1 MDTMADGS
9 RLPTGSVSETGQ
21 AGSAYTIVLRS
32 RSGCRVRFGNYIDL
46 RLPDGRGRE
55 AQVRISTRWQDL
67 GLEFPIPRELSM
79 AVTVNAADMD
89 TAVRSA
95 AAVAS
100 TLAVIISFC
109 VNAAVEPPAL
119 HMAFNS
125 TGGLSRRE
133 FTKAFLPDEAGH
145 PRPGRWIDVKG
156 LLAFGQAAYSSS
168 EAPRL
173 FRALAQYQAA
183 LRYWNTGSRV
193 LVLAHLYIACEVL
206 TRAVQRLHQ
215 ARLGLTDKQ
224 HAQLLGVDTTQSN
237 WKMMAGFFARREYIF
252 EGDKSIYDAA
262 RSASDQFEHGTAD
275 LGNVRQA
282 ADAVTRQLFD
292 LVRSAIL
299 SLVPALDPAICDTIM
314 AKAPVDVSPLHKQI
328 TGYIV
333 SDQPSDPDNP
343 GMAGEL
349 FPALRWRSDIRA
361 CRLAGDNLTFDPV
374 ETITVQFADGLR
386 FEGGG
391 YAIYGGLNP
400 APGGDHAVRSGSGE
414 SAAWIAR
421 ELSAGDEDLQMVR
434 RDLAADVMPLVDAA
448 AASGAGIA
456 QEFPRGLAFNLF
468 GQGVAFF
475 QGAQALVAAGQPVE
489 ALPLLR
495 ELVIITARFEQLAGA
510 GTLGLV
516 VRLALD
522 TLPDDLPAA
531 AAARDDLLGTAA
543 GAGLQIPASLPSA
556 EDTAIWRALAAEM
569 QLTQAMATS
578 GLRAAGLHVTYNSA
592 ADQADFRTRLQ
603 PGPFTDLVMSA
614 CVIAQL
620 NLLKHAAPIFG
631 WTVDRDRIDALLTE
645 ATDINEV
652 SAASQMLHT
661 AAQRE
666 PGPGRTA
673 DRGRAAGPGIWLT
686 T

>member
-1 MDTMADGS
+1 MIETVKVGS
-9 RLPTGSVSETGQ
+9 E
-21 AGSAYTIVLRS
+21 YTVVLRS

-46 RLPDGRGRE
+46 RLPDGRGGE

-67 GLEFPIPRELSM
+67 GLEFPIPRELWM
-79 AVTVNAADMD
+79 AVTVTAADMD

-119 HMAFNS
+119 HVAFNS

-133 FTKAFLPDEAGH
+133 FAETFLPDETGH
-145 PRPGRWIDVKG
+145 PRPGRWIDVEG

-168 EAPRL
+168 QAPRL

-206 TRAVQRLHQ
+206 TKAVQRLHQ

-224 HAQLLGVDTTQSN
+224 HAQLLGVDTTESN

-275 LGNVRQA
+275 LGNVRHA
-282 ADAVTRQLFD
+282 ADAVTGELFD
-292 LVRSAIL
+292 LVRSAML
-299 SLVPALDPAICDTIM
+299 SLVPALDSAICGTIM

-333 SDQPSDPDNP
+333 SDQPYDPGNL

-361 CRLAGDNLTFDPV
+361 CRLDGDNLTFDPV

-391 YAIYGGLNP
+391 YVIYGGLNP
-400 APGGDHAVRSGSGE
+400 APGGDHADRAGGGE
-414 SAAWIAR
+414 RAAWIAR

-434 RDLAADVMPLVDAA
+434 RDLAADVMPLIDAA

-456 QEFPRGLAFNLF
+456 QEFPRALAFNLF
-468 GQGVAFF
+468 GQGVAYF
-475 QGAQALVAAGQPVE
+475 QGVQALIAAGQPVE

-495 ELVIITARFEQLAGA
+495 ELVIITARFEQFADT

-522 TLPDDLPAA
+522 TLPADLPVAAAASA
-531 AAARDDLLGTAA
+531 AAARDDLLRTAA
-543 GAGLQIPASLPSA
+543 SAGLRIPASLPSA
-556 EDTAIWRALAAEM
+556 EDTTIWRALAAEM

-578 GLRAAGLHVTYNSA
+578 GLRAAGLHVIYNSA

-603 PGPFTDLVMSA
+603 PGPLTDLVISA

-620 NLLKHAAPIFG
+620 NLLKHAAPVFR
-631 WTVDRDRIDALLTE
+631 WTVDRDRIDALLAE
-645 ATDINEV
+645 AADINEA
-652 SAASQMLHT
+652 SAASEM
-661 AAQRE
+661 
-666 PGPGRTA
+666 
-673 DRGRAAGPGIWLT
+673 
-686 T
+686 

>member
-1 MDTMADGS
+1 MMADNCQI
-9 RLPTGSVSETGQ
+9 PAGSVSETGMVGTQ
-21 AGSAYTIVLRS
+21 YTVVLRS
-32 RSGCRVRFGNYIDL
+32 RSGCRVHFGGYIDL
-46 RLPDGRGRE
+46 RLPDGCGGE

-67 GLEFPIPRELSM
+67 GLEFPVPRELWM

-89 TAVRSA
+89 AAVRSA
-95 AAVAS
+95 AALAS

-119 HMAFNS
+119 HVAFNS
-125 TGGLSRRE
+125 TSGLSRRE
-133 FTKAFLPDEAGH
+133 FTEAFLPDETGH
-145 PRPGRWIDVKG
+145 PRPGRWIDVEG

-206 TRAVQRLHQ
+206 TKAVQRLHQ
-215 ARLGLTDKQ
+215 ARLGLTELQ

-252 EGDKSIYDAA
+252 EGDKSVYDAA

-282 ADAVTRQLFD
+282 ADTVTRDLFD
-292 LVRSAIL
+292 LVRSAML
-299 SLVPALDPAICDTIM
+299 SLAPTLDPAICDTIM
-314 AKAPVDVSPLHKQI
+314 AKAPVDVSPLHKQM

-333 SDQPSDPDNP
+333 SDQPSDPGNL

-361 CRLAGDNLTFDPV
+361 CRLDGDNLTFDPV

-400 APGGDHAVRSGSGE
+400 APGREHASRSASGE
-414 SAAWIAR
+414 PAAWVAR
-421 ELSAGDEDLQMVR
+421 ELSSGEGLQMVR
-434 RDLAADVMPLVDAA
+434 RDLTADVMPLIDAA

-456 QEFPRGLAFNLF
+456 QEFPRAIAFNLF

-475 QGAQALVAAGQPVE
+475 QGIQALIAAGQPVE
-489 ALPLLR
+489 ALLLLH
-495 ELVIITARFEQLAGA
+495 ELVIVAARFEQFADA

-516 VRLALD
+516 IRLALD
-522 TLPDDLPAA
+522 ALPDDLPAA
-531 AAARDDLLGTAA
+531 AAARDDLLRKAA
-543 GAGLQIPASLPSA
+543 STGMQIPTSLPSA
-556 EDTAIWRALAAEM
+556 GDTAIWRVLTTEM
-569 QLTQAMATS
+569 QMAEAMITS
-578 GLRAAGLHVTYNSA
+578 GLGAAGLHVSYGG

-603 PGPFTDLVMSA
+603 PGPLTDLVMSA

-620 NLLKHAAPIFG
+620 NLLRRAAPVFG
-631 WTVDRDRIDALLTE
+631 WTVNHERIDALLAE
-645 ATDINEV
+645 AADINDE
-652 SAASQMLHT
+652 SAASVM
-661 AAQRE
+661 
-666 PGPGRTA
+666 
-673 DRGRAAGPGIWLT
+673 
-686 T
+686 

>member
-1 MDTMADGS
+1 
-9 RLPTGSVSETGQ
+9 
-21 AGSAYTIVLRS
+21 
-32 RSGCRVRFGNYIDL
+32 
-46 RLPDGRGRE
+46 
-55 AQVRISTRWQDL
+55 
-67 GLEFPIPRELSM
+67 M
-79 AVTVNAADMD
+79 AVTVNAADID
-89 TAVRSA
+89 AAVRSA

-109 VNAAVEPPAL
+109 VNAVVEPPAL

-133 FTKAFLPDEAGH
+133 FTEAFLPDEKGH
-145 PRPGRWIDVKG
+145 PRPGRWIDVDG

-183 LRYWNTGSRV
+183 LRYWNAGSRV

-206 TRAVQRLHQ
+206 TKAVQRLHQ

-224 HAQLLGVDTTQSN
+224 HAQLLGVDITQSN

-275 LGNVRQA
+275 VGNVRQA
-282 ADAVTRQLFD
+282 ADAVTRDLFD
-292 LVRSAIL
+292 LVRSAML
-299 SLVPALDPAICDTIM
+299 SLVPTLDPATCDTIM

-333 SDQPSDPDNP
+333 SDQPSDPGKL

-349 FPALRWRSDIRA
+349 FPALRWRSDVRA
-361 CRLAGDNLTFDPV
+361 CRLDGDNLTFDPV

-391 YAIYGGLNP
+391 YAIHGGLNP
-400 APGGDHAVRSGSGE
+400 APGRDRADRFGSSE
-414 SAAWIAR
+414 SAAWIAK
-421 ELSAGDEDLQMVR
+421 ELSAGDESLQMMVR
-434 RDLAADVMPLVDAA
+434 RDLTADVMPLIDAA

-456 QEFPRGLAFNLF
+456 QEFPLAIAFNLF

-475 QGAQALVAAGQPVE
+475 QGTQALIAAGQPAE
-489 ALPLLR
+489 ALLLLR
-495 ELVIITARFEQLAGA
+495 ELVIVAARFEQLADA
-510 GTLGLV
+510 ETLGLV
-516 VRLALD
+516 IRLALD
-522 TLPDDLPAA
+522 ILPDDLPAG
-531 AAARDDLLGTAA
+531 AAARDDLLRKAA
-543 GAGLQIPASLPSA
+543 SAGLRIPASLPSA

-569 QLTQAMATS
+569 QMAQSITTS
-578 GLRAAGLHVTYNSA
+578 GLVAAGLHVSYDGT
-592 ADQADFRTRLQ
+592 DQADFRTRLQ
-603 PGPFTDLVMSA
+603 PGPLTYLVMSA

-620 NLLKHAAPIFG
+620 NLLKHAAPVFG
-631 WTVDRDRIDALLTE
+631 WTVNHERMDVLLAE
-645 ATDINEV
+645 AADINEE
-652 SAASQMLHT
+652 SAASEM
-661 AAQRE
+661 
-666 PGPGRTA
+666 
-673 DRGRAAGPGIWLT
+673 
-686 T
+686 

>member
-1 MDTMADGS
+1 M
-9 RLPTGSVSETGQ
+9 
-21 AGSAYTIVLRS
+21 
-32 RSGCRVRFGNYIDL
+32 
-46 RLPDGRGRE
+46 
-55 AQVRISTRWQDL
+55 
-67 GLEFPIPRELSM
+67 
-79 AVTVNAADMD
+79 
-89 TAVRSA
+89 
-95 AAVAS
+95 
-100 TLAVIISFC
+100 
-109 VNAAVEPPAL
+109 
-119 HMAFNS
+119 
-125 TGGLSRRE
+125 
-133 FTKAFLPDEAGH
+133 
-145 PRPGRWIDVKG
+145 
-156 LLAFGQAAYSSS
+156 
-168 EAPRL
+168 

-224 HAQLLGVDTTQSN
+224 HAQFLGVDTTESN

-282 ADAVTRQLFD
+282 ADAVTRELFD
-292 LVRSAIL
+292 LVRSAML
-299 SLVPALDPAICDTIM
+299 SLVPALDLAVCDTIM
-314 AKAPVDVSPLHKQI
+314 AKAPVDVSPLQKQI

-333 SDQPSDPDNP
+333 SDQPSDPDNL
-343 GMAGEL
+343 GTAGEL

-361 CRLAGDNLTFDPV
+361 CRLDGDNLTFDPV

-400 APGGDHAVRSGSGE
+400 APVGDHAGRSGSGE
-414 SAAWIAR
+414 PAAWIAR
-421 ELSAGDEDLQMVR
+421 ELSAGSEGLQMVR
-434 RDLAADVMPLVDAA
+434 RDLAADVIPLVDAA

-456 QEFPRGLAFNLF
+456 QEFPRALAFNLF

-475 QGAQALVAAGQPVE
+475 QGIQALIAAGQPVE

-531 AAARDDLLGTAA
+531 AAASAAAVRDDLLRNAA
-543 GAGLQIPASLPSA
+543 SAGLRIPASLPSA

-578 GLRAAGLHVTYNSA
+578 GLRAAELHVTYNGA

-645 ATDINEV
+645 AADINEV
-652 SAASQMLHT
+652 SAASQM
-661 AAQRE
+661 
-666 PGPGRTA
+666 
-673 DRGRAAGPGIWLT
+673 
-686 T
+686 

>member
-1 MDTMADGS
+1 MADKCQI
-9 RLPTGSVSETGQ
+9 PAGSVSENGMVVSQ
-21 AGSAYTIVLRS
+21 YTVVLRS
-32 RSGCRVRFGNYIDL
+32 RSGCRVRFGGYIDL
-46 RLPDGRGRE
+46 RLPDGCGGE

-67 GLEFPIPRELSM
+67 GLEFPVPRELWM
-79 AVTVNAADMD
+79 AVTVNAADID
-89 TAVRSA
+89 AAVRSA

-109 VNAAVEPPAL
+109 VNAVVEPPAL
-119 HMAFNS
+119 HVVFNS
-125 TGGLSRRE
+125 TSGLSRRE
-133 FTKAFLPDEAGH
+133 FMEAFLPDETGH
-145 PRPGRWIDVKG
+145 PRPGRWIDVEG

-206 TRAVQRLHQ
+206 TKAVQRLHQ
-215 ARLGLTDKQ
+215 ARLGLTELQ

-252 EGDKSIYDAA
+252 EGDKSVYDAA

-282 ADAVTRQLFD
+282 ADAVTRDLFD
-292 LVRSAIL
+292 LVRSAVL

-333 SDQPSDPDNP
+333 SDQPSDPGNLGMP
-343 GMAGEL
+343 GES
-349 FPALRWRSDIRA
+349 FPALRWRSDVRA
-361 CRLAGDNLTFDPV
+361 CRLEGDNLTFDPV

-400 APGGDHAVRSGSGE
+400 APGRDHASSPARGGP
-414 SAAWIAR
+414 AAWAAR
-421 ELSAGDEDLQMVR
+421 ELSVGDEGLQMIR
-434 RDLAADVMPLVDAA
+434 RDLTADVMPLIDAA

-456 QEFPRGLAFNLF
+456 QEFPRAIAFNLF

-475 QGAQALVAAGQPVE
+475 QGAQALIAAGQPVE
-489 ALPLLR
+489 ALLLLR
-495 ELVIITARFEQLAGA
+495 ELVIVAARFEQVADA

-516 VRLALD
+516 IRLALD
-522 TLPDDLPAA
+522 NLPDDLPTAA
-531 AAARDDLLGTAA
+531 TARDDLLRNAA
-543 GAGLQIPASLPSA
+543 SAGLRIPASLPSA
-556 EDTAIWRALAAEM
+556 GDTAIWRALAAEM
-569 QLTQAMATS
+569 QIAEAMTMS
-578 GLRAAGLHVTYNSA
+578 GLRAAGLHVSYGGV
-592 ADQADFRTRLQ
+592 DQADFRTRLQ
-603 PGPFTDLVMSA
+603 PGPLTDLVMSA
-614 CVIAQL
+614 CIIAQL
-620 NLLKHAAPIFG
+620 NLLRHAAPVFA
-631 WTVDRDRIDALLTE
+631 WTVNRERIDALLAE
-645 ATDINEV
+645 ATDINEA
-652 SAASQMLHT
+652 SAASEMYT
-661 AAQRE
+661 RAVE
-666 PGPGRTA
+666 P
-673 DRGRAAGPGIWLT
+673 
-686 T
+686 